1 MVSSVTSNGDETEQR
16 LLQANELVTRL
27 TLFRNGKVKMTS
39 AQVSAAKI
47 VIRKSIPAGQGRRPK
62 SERKPNDR

>member
-1 MVSSVTSNGDETEQR
+1 MGSRVGSNEDEEEQR

-27 TLFRNGKVKMTS
+27 ALFRDCKVKMTS

-47 VIRKSIPAGQGRRPK
+47 VIRKSIPAGQSRRPK